1 MKILITG
8 SNGFVGSHLCEYF
21 STIPEYRV
29 LAQIREKTQNLS
41 ASIETIIFDL
51 NDDLTNLDLG
61 SVNVVVHCAGRAHI
75 MKEVESEPLSIYRQV
90 NVEGTL
96 NLAKKAAKAG
106 VKRFIFISSIKVNGE
121 VTANKPFTPNESIS
135 NLQDPY
141 GLSKFEAEQALLN
154 LAQNVKM
161 DVVIIRPVLIYG
173 PNVKANFKSMVNLAA
188 KGIPL
193 PVGCL
198 DNQRSMVSIYNL
210 IDFIDICL
218 LHPLAKN
225 QIFLISDQE
234 DITVKELFMKLAKV
248 QGKKLIA
255 LPVPKVLINYVAKL
269 FNKDAIALRL
279 CSSLVVD
286 TSKNVELLGW
296 KAPYS
301 VDDCLNLMFKK
312 N

>member
-41 ASIETIIFDL
+41 TSLKTIIFDL

-61 SVNVVVHCAGRAHI
+61 SVDVIVHCAGRAHI
-75 MKEVESEPLSIYRQV
+75 MKEVESDPLFLYRQI

-106 VKRFIFISSIKVNGE
+106 VKRFIFMSSIKVNGE
-121 VTANKPFTPNESIS
+121 VTTNKLFTPNESVS

-188 KGIPL
+188 KGVPL

-198 DNQRSMVSIYNL
+198 DNKRSMVSIYNL
-210 IDFIDICL
+210 IDFIHICL

-225 QIFLISDQE
+225 QIFLISDQD
-234 DITVKELFMKLAKV
+234 DITVKELFKKLANV

-255 LPVPKVLINYVAKL
+255 LPVPKVLINFVAKL

-279 CSSLVVD
+279 CSPLVVD

>member
-1 MKILITG
+1 M
-8 SNGFVGSHLCEYF
+8 
-21 STIPEYRV
+21 PEYRV

-41 ASIETIIFDL
+41 TSLKTSIFDL

-61 SVNVVVHCAGRAHI
+61 SVDVIVHCAGRAHI
-75 MKEVESEPLSIYRQV
+75 MKEVESDPLFLYRQI

-106 VKRFIFISSIKVNGE
+106 VKRFIFMSSIKVNGE
-121 VTANKPFTPNESIS
+121 VTTNKLFTPNESVS

-188 KGIPL
+188 KGVPL

-198 DNQRSMVSIYNL
+198 DNKRSMVSIYNL
-210 IDFIDICL
+210 IDFIHICL

-225 QIFLISDQE
+225 QIFLISDQD
-234 DITVKELFMKLAKV
+234 DITVKELFKKLANV

-255 LPVPKVLINYVAKL
+255 LPVPKVLINFVAKL

-279 CSSLVVD
+279 CSPLVVD

>member
-1 MKILITG
+1 
-8 SNGFVGSHLCEYF
+8 HLCEYF

-41 ASIETIIFDL
+41 TSLKTSIFDL

-61 SVNVVVHCAGRAHI
+61 SVDVIVHCAGRAHI
-75 MKEVESEPLSIYRQV
+75 MKEVESDPLFLYRQI

-106 VKRFIFISSIKVNGE
+106 VKRFIFMSSIKVNGE
-121 VTANKPFTPNESIS
+121 VTTNKLFTPNESVS

-188 KGIPL
+188 KGVPL

-198 DNQRSMVSIYNL
+198 DNKRSMVSIYNL
-210 IDFIDICL
+210 IDFIHICL

-225 QIFLISDQE
+225 QIFLISDQD
-234 DITVKELFMKLAKV
+234 DITVKELFKKLANV

-255 LPVPKVLINYVAKL
+255 LPVPKVLINFVAKL

-279 CSSLVVD
+279 CSPLVVD

>member
-1 MKILITG
+1 MWAYIYVSI
-8 SNGFVGSHLCEYF
+8 F

-41 ASIETIIFDL
+41 TSLKTIIFDL

-61 SVNVVVHCAGRAHI
+61 SVDVIVHCAGRAHI
-75 MKEVESEPLSIYRQV
+75 MKEVESDPLFLYRQV

-106 VKRFIFISSIKVNGE
+106 VKRFIFMSSIKVNGE
-121 VTANKPFTPNESIS
+121 VTTNKLFTPNESVS

-188 KGIPL
+188 KGVPL

-198 DNQRSMVSIYNL
+198 DNKRSMVSIYNL
-210 IDFIDICL
+210 IDFIHTCL

-225 QIFLISDQE
+225 QIFLISDQD
-234 DITVKELFMKLAKV
+234 DITVKELFKKLAKV

-255 LPVPKVLINYVAKL
+255 LPVPKVLIKFVAKL

-279 CSSLVVD
+279 CSPLVVD

>member
-1 MKILITG
+1 M
-8 SNGFVGSHLCEYF
+8 
-21 STIPEYRV
+21 PEYRV

-41 ASIETIIFDL
+41 TSLKTIIFDL

-61 SVNVVVHCAGRAHI
+61 SVDVIVHCAGRAHI
-75 MKEVESEPLSIYRQV
+75 MKEVESDPLFLYRQV

-106 VKRFIFISSIKVNGE
+106 VKRFIFMSSIKVNGE
-121 VTANKPFTPNESIS
+121 VTTNKLFTPNESVS

-188 KGIPL
+188 KGVPL

-198 DNQRSMVSIYNL
+198 DNKRSMVSIYNL
-210 IDFIDICL
+210 IDFIHTCL

-225 QIFLISDQE
+225 QIFLISDQD
-234 DITVKELFMKLAKV
+234 DITVKELFKKLAKV

-255 LPVPKVLINYVAKL
+255 LPVPKVLIKFVAKL

-279 CSSLVVD
+279 CSPLVVD

>member
-41 ASIETIIFDL
+41 TSLKTIIFDL
-51 NDDLTNLDLG
+51 NDNLTNLDLG
-61 SVNVVVHCAGRAHI
+61 SVDVIVHCAGRAHI
-75 MKEVESEPLSIYRQV
+75 MKEVESDPLFLYRQV

-106 VKRFIFISSIKVNGE
+106 VKRFIFMSSIKVNGE
-121 VTANKPFTPNESIS
+121 VTTNKLFTPNESVS

-188 KGIPL
+188 KGVPL

-198 DNQRSMVSIYNL
+198 DNKRSMVSIYNL
-210 IDFIDICL
+210 IDFIHTCL

-225 QIFLISDQE
+225 QIFLISDQD
-234 DITVKELFMKLAKV
+234 DIAVKELFKKLAKV

-255 LPVPKVLINYVAKL
+255 LPVPKVLINFVAKL

-279 CSSLVVD
+279 CSPLVVD

>member
-29 LAQIREKTQNLS
+29 LAQIREKTQNLGT
-41 ASIETIIFDL
+41 SIEMITFDL
-51 NDDLTNLDLG
+51 NDDLTNLDLS
-61 SVNVVVHCAGRAHI
+61 SVDVVVHCAGRAHI
-75 MKEVESEPLSIYRQV
+75 MKEVESDPLSFYRQV
-90 NVEGTL
+90 NVEGTF

-106 VKRFIFISSIKVNGE
+106 VKRFIFMSSIKVNGE
-121 VTANKPFTPNESIS
+121 VTAAKPFTPNDSVS

-154 LAQNVKM
+154 LAKNFKM

-173 PNVKANFKSMVNLAA
+173 PDVKANFKSMVNLAA
-188 KGIPL
+188 KGVPL

-198 DNQRSMVSIYNL
+198 DNKRSMVSIYNL
-210 IDFIDICL
+210 IDFIHTCL

-225 QIFLISDQE
+225 QIFLISDQD
-234 DITVKELFMKLAKV
+234 DITVKELFKRLARV
-248 QGKKLIA
+248 QGKNLIA
-255 LPVPKVLINYVAKL
+255 LPVPKVLINFIAKL
-269 FNKDAIALRL
+269 FNKDAIASRL

>member
-29 LAQIREKTQNLS
+29 LAQIREKTQNLGT
-41 ASIETIIFDL
+41 SIETITFDL
-51 NDDLTNLDLG
+51 NDDLTNLDLS
-61 SVNVVVHCAGRAHI
+61 SVDVVVHCAGRAHI
-75 MKEVESEPLSIYRQV
+75 MKEVESEPLALYRQV

-106 VKRFIFISSIKVNGE
+106 VKRFIFMSSIKVNGE
-121 VTANKPFTPNESIS
+121 VTADKPFTPNDSVS

-154 LAQNVKM
+154 LAQNFKM

-173 PNVKANFKSMVNLAA
+173 PEVKANFKSMVNLAA
-188 KGIPL
+188 KGVPL

-198 DNQRSMVSIYNL
+198 DNKRSMVSIYNL
-210 IDFIDICL
+210 IDFIHACL

-225 QIFLISDQE
+225 QIFLISDQD
-234 DITVKELFMKLAKV
+234 DITVKELFTKLAKV

-269 FNKDAIALRL
+269 FNKDAIASRL

>member
-225 QIFLISDQE
+225 QIFLISDQD

-301 VDDCLNLMFKK
+301 IDDCLNLMFKK

>member
-21 STIPEYRV
+21 STIPEYSV

-41 ASIETIIFDL
+41 TSIETIIFDL
-51 NDDLTNLDLG
+51 NDDLTNLDLS
-61 SVNVVVHCAGRAHI
+61 SVDVVVHCAGRAHI
-75 MKEVESEPLSIYRQV
+75 MKEVESEPLSIYRQI

-106 VKRFIFISSIKVNGE
+106 VKRFIFMSSIKVNGE
-121 VTANKPFTPNESIS
+121 VTANKPFTPNESVS
-135 NLQDPY
+135 NPQDPY

-173 PNVKANFKSMVNLAA
+173 PNVKVNFKSMVNLAA

-198 DNQRSMVSIYNL
+198 DNKRSMVSIYNL

-225 QIFLISDQE
+225 QIFLISDQD
-234 DITVKELFMKLAKV
+234 DITVKELFTKLAKV

-269 FNKDAIALRL
+269 FNKEAIALRL

-286 TSKNVELLGW
+286 TSKNVELLDW

>member
-41 ASIETIIFDL
+41 TSLKTIIFDL

-61 SVNVVVHCAGRAHI
+61 SVDVIVHCAGRAHI
-75 MKEVESEPLSIYRQV
+75 MKEVESDPLFLYRQV

-106 VKRFIFISSIKVNGE
+106 VKRFIFMSSIKVNGE
-121 VTANKPFTPNESIS
+121 VTTNKLFTPNESVS

-188 KGIPL
+188 KGVPL

-198 DNQRSMVSIYNL
+198 DNKRSMVSIYNL
-210 IDFIDICL
+210 IDFIHTCL

-225 QIFLISDQE
+225 QIFLISDQD
-234 DITVKELFMKLAKV
+234 DITVKELFKKLAKV

-255 LPVPKVLINYVAKL
+255 LPVPKVLINFVAKL

-279 CSSLVVD
+279 CSPLVVD

>member
-8 SNGFVGSHLCEYF
+8 SNGFVGLHLCEYF

-41 ASIETIIFDL
+41 TSLKTIIFDL

-61 SVNVVVHCAGRAHI
+61 SVDVIVHCAGRAHI
-75 MKEVESEPLSIYRQV
+75 MKEVESDPLFLYRQV

-106 VKRFIFISSIKVNGE
+106 VKRFIFMSSIKVNGE
-121 VTANKPFTPNESIS
+121 VTTNKLFTPNESVS

-188 KGIPL
+188 KGVPL

-198 DNQRSMVSIYNL
+198 DNKRSMVSIYNL
-210 IDFIDICL
+210 IDFIHTCL

-225 QIFLISDQE
+225 QIFLISDQD
-234 DITVKELFMKLAKV
+234 DITVKELFKKLAKV

-255 LPVPKVLINYVAKL
+255 LPVPKVLIKFVAKL

-279 CSSLVVD
+279 CSPLVVD

>member
-41 ASIETIIFDL
+41 TSLKTIIFDL

-61 SVNVVVHCAGRAHI
+61 SVDVIVHCAGRAHI
-75 MKEVESEPLSIYRQV
+75 MKEVESDPLFLYRQV
-90 NVEGTL
+90 NVGGTL

-106 VKRFIFISSIKVNGE
+106 VKRFIFMSSIKVNGE
-121 VTANKPFTPNESIS
+121 VTTNKLFTPNESVS

-188 KGIPL
+188 KGVPL

-198 DNQRSMVSIYNL
+198 DNKRSMVSIYNL
-210 IDFIDICL
+210 IDFIHTCL

-225 QIFLISDQE
+225 QIFLISDQD
-234 DITVKELFMKLAKV
+234 DITVKELFKKLAKV

-255 LPVPKVLINYVAKL
+255 LPVPKVLINFVAKL

-279 CSSLVVD
+279 CSPLVVD

>member
-29 LAQIREKTQNLS
+29 LAQIREKTQNLGT
-41 ASIETIIFDL
+41 SIETITFDL
-51 NDDLTNLDLG
+51 NDDLTNLDLS
-61 SVNVVVHCAGRAHI
+61 SVDVVVHCAGRAHI
-75 MKEVESEPLSIYRQV
+75 MKEVESEPLALYRQV

-96 NLAKKAAKAG
+96 KLAKKAAKAG
-106 VKRFIFISSIKVNGE
+106 VKRFIFMSSIKVNGE
-121 VTANKPFTPNESIS
+121 VTADKPFTPNDSVS

-154 LAQNVKM
+154 LAQNFKM

-173 PNVKANFKSMVNLAA
+173 PEVKANFKSMVNLAA
-188 KGIPL
+188 KGVPL

-198 DNQRSMVSIYNL
+198 DNKRSMVSIYNL
-210 IDFIDICL
+210 IDFIHACL

-225 QIFLISDQE
+225 QIFLISDQD
-234 DITVKELFMKLAKV
+234 DITVKELFTKLAKV

-269 FNKDAIALRL
+269 FNKDAIASRL